1 MNNGPLLFLGI
12 LVTLAASFWSLLVA
26 PQLQIG
32 QQQPAILEATGET
45 YPTRRPGM
53 AQQGAEVYRS
63 LGCVE
68 CHSQQVRQT
77 GVLFDVWLA
86 EPGTNQTELAATLAR
101 LAVPTAEATRAI
113 SQAPARLLVDLD
125 LNHAQAV
132 AAQITNGGARAQ
144 AVLVNLG
151 PDIQRGWGR
160 RVTVTQDYLADYPV
174 QLGNSRIGPDL
185 ANYGA
190 RSPGLPAIL
199 DHLYAP
205 QKTAPG
211 SMMPPYR
218 FLFTKRKLR
227 EGEAAQGAPSAGS
240 GQGVEP
246 GYEIIP
252 KPEAEA
258 LAAYLMSLRAEVQLK
273 EAPVPNPPTAT
284 PPCTNQPTAIPAP
297 VTPTAVK

>member
-1 MNNGPLLFLGI
+1 G
-12 LVTLAASFWSLLVA
+12 
-26 PQLQIG
+26 
-32 QQQPAILEATGET
+32 
-45 YPTRRPGM
+45 
-53 AQQGAEVYRS
+53 

-77 GVLFDVWLA
+77 GVTFDVWLA
-86 EPGTNQTELAATLAR
+86 DPGTNQAALAVAMAR
-101 LAVPTAEATRAI
+101 LNVPPADATRALE
-113 SQAPARLLVDLD
+113 QGPARILGPLPQAEAMNVV
-125 LNHAQAV
+125 AQL
-132 AAQITNGGARAQ
+132 TNGGARAQ

-199 DHLYAP
+199 EHLYAP

-227 EGEAAQGAPSAGS
+227 EGEPAQGAPSAGS

-258 LAAYLMSLRAEVQLK
+258 LAAYLMSLRADVQLK

-284 PPCTNQPTAIPAP
+284 PPGTNQPTA
-297 VTPTAVK
+297 